1 MIINEESRLV
11 VAITLAKWK
20 NLDPNEIDLSQGFSQ
35 KVVSRSSS
43 VFNSLPASYDFCH
56 LLITFTNSLDPDRA

>member
-20 NLDPNEIDLSQGFSQ
+20 NLDPNEIDFSQGLVR
-35 KVVSRSSS
+35 K
-43 VFNSLPASYDFCH
+43 
-56 LLITFTNSLDPDRA
+56 